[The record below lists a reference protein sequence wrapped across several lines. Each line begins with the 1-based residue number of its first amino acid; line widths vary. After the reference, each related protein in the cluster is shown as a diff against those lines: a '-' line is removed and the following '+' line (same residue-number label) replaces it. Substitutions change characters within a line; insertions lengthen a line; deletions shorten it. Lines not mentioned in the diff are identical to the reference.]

1 MKKSLVMV
9 SLLCMMLLVGCS
21 LQLKDQ
27 TEKNTI
33 QVNKDGSV
41 TGTLVEPFTE
51 SYYKI
56 EELERMVNEEATKYN
71 QSAGDGAVTVTS
83 VEMRDDGTVK
93 VVLNYK
99 SATDYEKFN
108 QKTLFVGTVA
118 EAKASGYAM
127 EPMMAMDGSETISDT
142 QILEKGDSKI
152 VITEEAYD
160 VKVSGKISYISAN
173 AEALDKKTAV
183 VKTDAMTYIIYE

>member
-71 QSAGDGAVTVTS
+71 QSAGDGAVTV
-83 VEMRDDGTVK
+83 
-93 VVLNYK
+93 
-99 SATDYEKFN
+99 
-108 QKTLFVGTVA
+108 
-118 EAKASGYAM
+118 
-127 EPMMAMDGSETISDT
+127 SE
-142 QILEKGDSKI
+142 
-152 VITEEAYD
+152 V
-160 VKVSGKISYISAN
+160 
-173 AEALDKKTAV
+173 
-183 VKTDAMTYIIYE
+183 